1 MAVIKSGNS
10 TDTASVDPISKSI
23 RVTNYSSTGIE
34 GFQSLPITVPTTDV
48 SAVND
53 DLIASLDVAEY
64 KFISLQLTGT
74 WEATVTFQGSND
86 GGTFYPI
93 VTSNPSGGQAVGES
107 STTVNRLV
115 KVPTIY
121 KFMRIRVTS
130 YTSGV
135 IEGVAYGHRDE
146 NSSGL
151 IAAIG
156 PVTLNAETTKKIGNV
171 GIESGG
177 TPSYHKII
185 SVSGATLSANLVS
198 SNPSKMTILHLVN
211 GVATLRYFKLYDK
224 ASAPVVG
231 TDTPLITVALSP
243 NSASSFTLPA
253 FVGIDFS
260 LGISYGITLGVAD
273 NNTTQ
278 DTVEGAV
285 TGMIAYV

>member
-1 MAVIKSGNS
+1 MAVIKDGNGG
-10 TDTASVDPISKSI
+10 TDQASIEPISKSI
-23 RVTNYSSTGIE
+23 RVTNYSSGGIE
-34 GFQSLPITVPTTDV
+34 GFQSLPILVAITNV

-86 GGTFYPI
+86 GGTFYNI

-121 KFMRIRVTS
+121 KFVRVRVTA
-130 YTSGV
+130 YTSGIV
-135 IEGVAYGHRDE
+135 EAVAYGHRDE

-171 GIESGG
+171 GIETSG
-177 TPSYHKII
+177 TPTYQKFI
-185 SVSGATLSANLVS
+185 SATTTNATAVSAAPANMS
-198 SNPSKMTILHLVN
+198 ILHIVN
-211 GVATLRYFKLYDK
+211 KGDGVRFFKLYNK
-224 ASAPVVG
+224 ATAPVVG
-231 TDTPLITVALSP
+231 TDVPLITVAIPAVS
-243 NSASSFTLPA
+243 SSSFTLPA
-253 FVGIDFS
+253 LVGIDFS
-260 LGISYGITLGVAD
+260 VGISFAITLGPADSDATPLTVVAD
-273 NNTTQ
+273 
-278 DTVEGAV
+278 V
-285 TGMIAYV
+285 TGMIAYI

>member
-34 GFQSLPITVPTTDV
+34 GFQSLPITVATTDV

-121 KFMRIRVTS
+121 KFMRIRITS
-130 YTSGV
+130 YTSGIV
-135 IEGVAYGHRDE
+135 EGVAYGHRDE

-171 GIESGG
+171 GIESQG

-211 GVATLRYFKLYDK
+211 GVATLRYFKLYNK
-224 ASAPVVG
+224 ASSPVVG
-231 TDTPLITVALSP
+231 TDVPFITVALSP

-260 LGISYGITLGVAD
+260 IGLSYGITLGVAD
-273 NNTTQ
+273 NNTTP

-285 TGMIAYV
+285 TGMIAFI